1 MITLDENYWNKFSQ
15 KMNQNQTNKNSEIE
29 NSEIENL
36 VKGYA
41 QDLTQGAAFGQ
52 APHLAGV
59 NNELANLPKKVY
71 RAKTWEDI
79 GRLYKD
85 LGKDYV
91 RAREQFKKENKE
103 FDEEHP
109 YTSLGA
115 NIVGGALTGGVLSSI
130 GKSVLKSAIP
140 RAMAEGGVYG
150 LGYGASNTE
159 GKAFDPVGS
168 AMGTIGGVV
177 GGAALGGLGNLAK
190 KMFLSKNTGK
200 VGEMIT
206 PAGIH
211 EDTINNIVTDP
222 KVAEA
227 VANGNI
233 GKKVGTYSNVVADS
247 LTNLKNTVSNLKT
260 QAYDGISGET
270 KINLDKTIDDI
281 TKKIKGVKKTLG
293 SDTKSKNIVKE
304 ADAILQDIK
313 KTAKKRN
320 EIDLSALKNYKDRI
334 YRLQESAFETL
345 PTGKQKRLVSQEV
358 VDMLDNAY
366 SSLSGAEKKHSP
378 QLKFANEFYSDMSK
392 AEKELADVKLYDED
406 TIAKSAARLGNE
418 TSGNTFRLAE
428 KKVKD
433 ILSKYDSTKGLS
445 DELFTN
451 MKKLQVAKNIK
462 PDSNYGVLQT
472 PIKMAKNILTGGNRE
487 QKMQSFAQAVKDG
500 KITKAMLDQEINKGK
515 IAVAPFIDYYL
526 ALSKVPQA
534 NLGSALVNKVLP
546 KNTNQ
551 ILERYVLPRLTIRN
565 ILDRYYN
572 KEQ

>member
-1 MITLDENYWNKFSQ
+1 MKKLN
-15 KMNQNQTNKNSEIE
+15 EIDFE
-29 NSEIENL
+29 KIRNIGEDNLKSNDNTTGKEVENL
-36 VKGYA
+36 AKGYA
-41 QDLTQGAAFGQ
+41 QQLVQGAAWGQ

-71 RAKTWEDI
+71 SIKNWEDA

-91 RAREQFKKENKE
+91 KSREQFKKESKE
-103 FDEEHP
+103 FEEEHP

-115 NIVGGALTGGVLSSI
+115 NIIGGSLTGGALSS
-130 GKSVLKSAIP
+130 GLKSVVRTAIP
-140 RAMAEGGVYG
+140 RAMAEGGIYG
-150 LGYGASNTE
+150 LGFGGSNTE

-168 AMGTIGGVV
+168 AIGAAGGAV
-177 GGAALGGLGNLAK
+177 GGAALGGLGKLARK
-190 KMFLSKNTGK
+190 IFLSKNTGK

-211 EDTINNIVTDP
+211 EDTMNNIVTDS

-233 GKKVGTYSNVVADS
+233 GKKVGTYTNDVQNS
-247 LTNLKNTVSNLKT
+247 LTNLKNTISNLEK

-270 KINLDKTIDDI
+270 KINLSDTVNNISKEVKGI
-281 TKKIKGVKKTLG
+281 KKNIG
-293 SDTKSKNIVKE
+293 SDTKSKSILKE
-304 ADAILQDIK
+304 TEAILQDMK
-313 KTAKKRN
+313 KASKKGK
-320 EIDLSALKNYKDRI
+320 EIELGRLKNLKDRI
-334 YRLQESAFETL
+334 NRLKNSAFETDV
-345 PTGKQKRLVSQEV
+345 TGKQKRLVSEDV
-358 VDMLDNAY
+358 VNMLDNAY
-366 SSLSGAEKKHSP
+366 SSLAQAEKSHSP
-378 QLKFANEFYSDMSK
+378 QLKFANEFYSDMKSVG
-392 AEKELADVKLYDED
+392 KELADLKLYDED
-406 TIAKSAARLGNE
+406 TAAKSATRLGRDL
-418 TSGNTFRLAE
+418 SGNTFKLAE
-428 KKVKD
+428 ERVKK
-433 ILSKYDSTKGLS
+433 LLGKYESTKGLG

-451 MKKLQVAKNIK
+451 MKKLQVAQNIK

-472 PIKMAKNILTGGNRE
+472 PLKIAKNILTGGNRE
-487 QKMQSFAQAVKDG
+487 QKMQTFAQAVKDG
-500 KITKAMLDQEINKGK
+500 KITKNMLDQEINKGR

-551 ILERYVLPRLTIRN
+551 ILERYVLPRTTIKE